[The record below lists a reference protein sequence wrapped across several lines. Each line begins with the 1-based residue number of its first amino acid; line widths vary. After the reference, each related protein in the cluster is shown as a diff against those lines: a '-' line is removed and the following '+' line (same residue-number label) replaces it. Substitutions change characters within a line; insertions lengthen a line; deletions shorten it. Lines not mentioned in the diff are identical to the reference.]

1 MAASAADDIPAQ
13 LAALFGKDV
22 FEIRKTDQT
31 PPRASLI
38 DVAVAITGHDSRY
51 SADAVRNACEKYP
64 EVFEKNQTL
73 QIQRQ
78 GSA

>member
-22 FEIRKTDQT
+22 VEIQTDQT

-51 SADAVRNACEKYP
+51 SADAVCNACEKYP

>member
-22 FEIRKTDQT
+22 VQIRKTDQT
-31 PPRASLI
+31 PPRVSLI

-51 SADAVRNACEKYP
+51 SADAVRNVCEKYH
-64 EVFEKNQTL
+64 EVSEKKQALQT
-73 QIQRQ
+73 QRRWL
-78 GSA
+78 A